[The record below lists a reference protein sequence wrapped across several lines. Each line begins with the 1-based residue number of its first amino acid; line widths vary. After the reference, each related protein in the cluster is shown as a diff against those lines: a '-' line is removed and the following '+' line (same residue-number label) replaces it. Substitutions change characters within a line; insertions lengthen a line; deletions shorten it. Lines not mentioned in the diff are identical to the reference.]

1 MAEWHEGQFSFS
13 ESALRQALE
22 SEEADVQTF
31 KMEVERISIR
41 GMEAPK
47 PKLID
52 ANAYKENGDALRA
65 VREMERRYHAWLEQ
79 RYKVC
84 VAVETVTTA

>member
-22 SEEADVQTF
+22 SEGADIQTF

-52 ANAYKENGDALRA
+52 LALGLS
-65 VREMERRYHAWLEQ
+65 EMLAFPL
-79 RYKVC
+79 
-84 VAVETVTTA
+84 T